1 MPETCKWLHENLEN
15 LPLFRCPID
24 LRQLPKNGVYFF
36 YEDGEVW
43 GHGGNDLRI
52 VRVGSHRQGNFRS
65 RIKEHYLLDESKM
78 SFDCDKLKPSDRSIF
93 RKNIG
98 RAILNKNKDNYLE
111 IWDIDFTYK
120 KTRENLGHLR
130 DIQKEKEIE
139 FATTK
144 ILRNS
149 FSFRFLIIEN
159 QYDRIGSQG
168 IESSLIGI
176 VANCHFCKGSDNWLG
191 KYSPINKIRDKGLWL
206 VRYLHCSGI
215 TEDDKKI
222 ILNAIIY
229 TQEWMN
235 RGFKN

>member
-15 LPLFRCPID
+15 LPLSRYPID
-24 LRQLPKNGVYFF
+24 VKWLPKNGVYFF

-43 GHGGNDLRI
+43 GHGGNYLR
-52 VRVGSHRQGNFRS
+52 VRVGSQRQGNFRS
-65 RIKEHYLLDESKM
+65 RIKEHYLLDESKI
-78 SFDCDKLKPSDRSIF
+78 SFDCNKLKPSDRSIF

-98 RAILNKNKDNYLE
+98 RAILNKNRDNYLE

-120 KTRENLGHLR
+120 EARKNLGHLR
-130 DIQKEKEIE
+130 DIQKEREIE
-139 FATTK
+139 FAITR

-149 FSFRFLIIEN
+149 FLFRFLTIEN

-168 IESSLIGI
+168 IESSLIRT
-176 VANCHFCKGSDNWLG
+176 VANCHFCKASDNWLG
-191 KYSPINKIRDKGLWL
+191 KYSPIYKIRDKGLWL
-206 VRYLHCSGI
+206 TQHLQCCGI

-222 ILNAIIY
+222 ILNAIIN